1 MKRDKLIKLIL
12 YCAGL
17 LILRMFM
24 THKAGFF
31 FLAWN
36 LFLAWLPY
44 MFIRSFDKVSGTAK
58 KIAMMLLCILFLPN
72 APYIVTDLFH
82 LKKELVA
89 PLWLDTILIL
99 SFALAGLVFFILTI
113 QELLILVKRFRN
125 TQRIHFFSKVSLM
138 LLSAYGVYLGRY
150 LRFNS
155 WDIISDPFHLAH
167 GMARSVLH
175 HDHFKETWGMTITFA
190 AFLFLIY
197 ELYEILISSKPN
209 TNEISE
215 STDKSI

>member
-1 MKRDKLIKLIL
+1 
-12 YCAGL
+12 
-17 LILRMFM
+17 MFM

-44 MFIRSFDKVSGTAK
+44 MFIKSFDKVSGTAK
-58 KIAMMLLCILFLPN
+58 KIAMMLICILFLPN

-113 QELLILVKRFRN
+113 QELLVLVKRFRN
-125 TQRIHFFSKVSLM
+125 TQRIHFFSKVFLM
-138 LLSAYGVYLGRY
+138 VLSAYGVYLGRY

-167 GMARSVLH
+167 GMARSAFH
-175 HDHFKETWGMTITFA
+175 HDHFKETWGMTFTFA